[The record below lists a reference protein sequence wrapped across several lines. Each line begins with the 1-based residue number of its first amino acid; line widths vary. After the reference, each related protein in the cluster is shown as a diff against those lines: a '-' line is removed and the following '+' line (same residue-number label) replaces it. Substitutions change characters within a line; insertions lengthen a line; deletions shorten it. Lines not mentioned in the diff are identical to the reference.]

1 MNKSTINLDPAT
13 ISGVVIWG
21 VVAGILASLVLLLA
35 GVLFTKVFLPWY
47 EGIRYK
53 GWDVSGLW
61 VFSQNTSGGSYSYQM
76 ILTQK
81 AHALLGTMTIMKS
94 GSPSGG
100 SGDYLQAFDI
110 TGTTWEGYV
119 TLNLKSSDRK
129 SVAFATS
136 LLQMQDRGKIMAG
149 QLVYRTSQVSQIDS
163 ETVTWTRS

>member
-1 MNKSTINLDPAT
+1 VDKPTINLDPAS
-13 ISGVVIWG
+13 ISGVLIWG
-21 VVAGILASLVLLLA
+21 VVAGVLASLLLLLV
-35 GVLFTKVFLPWY
+35 GLFFTKIFLPWY

-61 VFSQNTSGGSYSYQM
+61 VFSQSTADGSYSYQM

-81 AHALLGTMTIMKS
+81 AHGLCGTMTIMKS
-94 GSPSGG
+94 ASSPGG
-100 SGDYLQAFDI
+100 SKDYVQAFDV

-136 LLQMQDRGKIMAG
+136 LLQIQDRGKSMAG
-149 QLVYRTSQVSQIDS
+149 QLVYRTSQVNQIGS
-163 ETVTWTRS
+163 EAVIWTRS